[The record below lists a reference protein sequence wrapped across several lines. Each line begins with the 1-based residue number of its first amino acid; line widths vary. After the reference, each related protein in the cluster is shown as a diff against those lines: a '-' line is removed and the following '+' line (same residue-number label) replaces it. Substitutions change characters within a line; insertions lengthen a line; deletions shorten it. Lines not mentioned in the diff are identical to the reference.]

1 MPQLN
6 YLKEEACKIIL
17 IEGLKI
23 KTALVSVSDK
33 ENIAS
38 LLKVLK
44 KKTNGKE
51 LMETKEI
58 LKLKKFL
65 NYRGY
70 EFQDIDKAFSEFS
83 RENL

>member
-1 MPQLN
+1 MM
-6 YLKEEACKIIL
+6 LKMMVFSGWISMIL
-17 IEGLKI
+17 LQ
-23 KTALVSVSDK
+23 
-33 ENIAS
+33 S
-38 LLKVLK
+38 LIQFMCAETSQMRLFGRKCRL
-44 KKTNGKE
+44 KTNGKD

-70 EFQDIDKAFSEFS
+70 EFQDIDKAFSEFN